1 MNFQLNRKQTVDSRQ
16 GYLTIGNFDGVHRGH
31 QCIISKLVELSR
43 NENVPSTVLTF
54 EPHPVTILAPEF
66 APPLLTTLK
75 KKTEL
80 LKNLGVD
87 HVIALPVTQEFLEL
101 SSADFFTQIIVEQF
115 QAKGLIE
122 GPNFYFGKDRKGNPE
137 LLAQYCQK
145 EGMILEIIRP
155 EATGEEMISSTLI
168 RKLILEGEMPAVTQL
183 LGRPYSIGGT
193 VIKGEQ
199 RGRSLGFP
207 TANLENI
214 PVLIP
219 ADGVYAACTEIS
231 GVKYAVA
238 LNIGPN
244 PTFKEQNK
252 KIEAHLLNFSRDLY
266 HSTLEISIVERIRSI
281 STFPSVEQ
289 LTEQLRKDVE
299 FVEKIIDCQT

>member
-1 MNFQLNRKQTVDSRQ
+1 MNFKLNRKQTEDSQQ
-16 GYLTIGNFDGVHRGH
+16 GYLTVGNFDGVHRGH

-66 APPLLTTLK
+66 APPRLTTLE

-101 SSADFFTQIIVEQF
+101 SPEEFFSQIIVEQF

-137 LLAQYCQK
+137 LLAKFCQN
-145 EGMILEIIRP
+145 EGMVLEIIQP
-155 EATGEEMISSTLI
+155 EATGEEMISSTMI
-168 RKLILEGEMPAVTQL
+168 RKCISEGEMPVVTQL
-183 LGRPYSIGGT
+183 LDRNYSIEGM

-219 ADGVYAACTEIS
+219 AEGVYAACTEIS

-238 LNIGPN
+238 LNIGSN
-244 PTFKEQNK
+244 PTFQEQNK

-289 LTEQLRKDVE
+289 LTEQLCKDVKL
-299 FVEKIIDCQT
+299 VEKIIDCQA